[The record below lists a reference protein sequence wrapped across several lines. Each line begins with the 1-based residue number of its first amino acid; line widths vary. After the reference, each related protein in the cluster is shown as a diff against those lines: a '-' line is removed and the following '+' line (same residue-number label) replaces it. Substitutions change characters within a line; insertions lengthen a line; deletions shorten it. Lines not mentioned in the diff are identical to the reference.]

1 MTGASVLDSPYS
13 WLRLAVTLAIA
24 TTGSAGMWS
33 VVVVMP
39 ALQAEFGLDRA
50 GASIPYV
57 ATMIGFALGNLL
69 IGRAVDRFGV
79 TRALLAAVALLA
91 AGFSAAA
98 MAGSAVVLAA
108 AHVAVG
114 LATGACFAP
123 LIADVSHWFSRR
135 RGLAIAIAASGNY
148 AAGALWPILVGAIL
162 EVADWRTAYFVL
174 AGIAVVLVP
183 PMTLVLRRRVPAEAR
198 LHADAVS
205 AANRRSANLSLPT
218 LQALLVVA
226 GVGCCVAMA
235 MPQVHMVALA
245 VDLGCAPVVGAQ
257 ILSVM
262 LIGGV
267 VSRIVF
273 GMIADRLGGAMT
285 LILGSTLQC
294 FALSLYLPTGDV
306 TGLFIVSLVFGLSQ
320 GGIVP
325 SYAVLVREYFPSAQA
340 GARIGFVIMA
350 TIVGMALGGWL
361 AGLIYDLTGTYTWA
375 FVNGIAWNVL
385 NIAIMLTIIA
395 RTRAPREPH
404 GATA

>member
-1 MTGASVLDSPYS
+1 VTGASVLDSPYA

-24 TTGSAGMWS
+24 TIGSAGMWA

-39 ALQAEFGLDRA
+39 SLQVEFGLDRA

-57 ATMIGFALGNLL
+57 TTMIGFALGNLV

-79 TRALLAAVALLA
+79 TRALLAATALLA
-91 AGFSAAA
+91 AGFAAA
-98 MAGSAVVLAA
+98 ASVHSAFLI
-108 AHVAVG
+108 G
-114 LATGACFAP
+114 LVHLFIGLGTGACFAP

-148 AAGALWPILVGAIL
+148 AAGALWPVAVGAVL
-162 EVADWRTAYFVL
+162 EVADWRAAYLML
-174 AGIAVVLVP
+174 AGVILALVP
-183 PMTLVLRRRVPAEAR
+183 PLALVLRRRVPPDAR

-205 AANRRSANLSLPT
+205 TANRRSASLSPAT
-218 LQALLVVA
+218 LQTLLAVA

-262 LIGGV
+262 LIGGM
-267 VSRIVF
+267 VSRVVF

-285 LILGSTLQC
+285 LILGSVLQC
-294 FALSLYLPTGDV
+294 FALSLYLPTGGV
-306 TGLFIVSLVFGLSQ
+306 ASLYVVSLIFGLSQ

-325 SYAVLVREYFPSAQA
+325 SYAVLVREYFPSAEA

-350 TIVGMALGGWL
+350 TIFGMALGGWL
-361 AGLIYDLTGTYTWA
+361 AGLIRDLSGSYTLA
-375 FVNGIAWNVL
+375 FANGIAWNVL

-395 RTRAPREPH
+395 RTRTPR
-404 GATA
+404 GVAA